1 MQSCAVATSLYWP
14 VAGAVLLM
22 ITLVLALLRHTAQC
36 ARACARCWLSRR
48 HSHGTRLS
56 LSLCRRWDSAVHELE
71 LEVSR
76 ADSLLDRSI
85 NQIFQIVQ
93 VKAAAAAGGGC

>member
-1 MQSCAVATSLYWP
+1 VY
-14 VAGAVLLM
+14 
-22 ITLVLALLRHTAQC
+22 
-36 ARACARCWLSRR
+36 
-48 HSHGTRLS
+48 
-56 LSLCRRWDSAVHELE
+56 ELE

-93 VKAAAAAGGGC
+93 VKAALPAAATSSNR